1 MKAKIAKITALLM
14 AASMCIS
21 LAGCGDSKTEDK
33 TEKDQVNEA
42 LSELDEQEKEE
53 LGEVKDEINAE
64 INAEVTDVTD
74 TSSEAEA
81 PAEDLGLKD
90 PKYYTYYED
99 LAKSYAESNINSYAG
114 EYFYTAGV
122 SDPVCANGKVYI
134 GSTKSGTKLYSY
146 DIASG
151 SLETVLDFQKG
162 DGKYSY
168 SSWFV
173 KGDDLYLLYD
183 ETVYGNDHI
192 EKVGKDGTVTDYDL
206 TEGYGVNKIEYVFD
220 NGKILCDVNSSSYFE
235 VYDPA
240 EKKLTKLDPIPVPS
254 DHAGVTQD
262 AERPMFMFAKGNS
275 FFFGNTR
282 SSTMGGP
289 YLDEDIIYEYNTD
302 TNEATVFYTD
312 EVLSGED
319 PQLKMFGDYM
329 MIDCKDGLKRNLTV
343 IKISDGTKIVDGV
356 RNFAPYLGG
365 DGSYYRPFDNTKWF
379 KLKYPDS
386 TYTGTIEEDDTLIE
400 AAEEFAEEPA
410 DSSSHIFQLD
420 DKYYVIEDDAGYFL
434 RTYEKGS
441 ADEQLIM
448 TTKQV
453 NGEE

>member
-1 MKAKIAKITALLM
+1 MKKNISKIAALLL
-14 AASMCIS
+14 AAAMCVS
-21 LAGCGDSKTEDK
+21 LAGCGDSNSEEK
-33 TEKDQVNEA
+33 TEKEQVNEA
-42 LSELDEQEKEE
+42 LNELDEQEKEE
-53 LGEVKDEINAE
+53 LSEIKEEVEAE
-64 INAEVTDVTD
+64 MNDVSETAD
-74 TSSEAEA
+74 TSSETEA

-99 LAKSYAESNINSYAG
+99 MAKSYAESDINNYAG

-122 SDPVCANGKVYI
+122 SEPVYANGKVYI
-134 GSTKSGTKLYSY
+134 DSTKNGTKLYSY

-151 SLETVLDFQKG
+151 SLETVFDFEKA
-162 DGKYSY
+162 DGKYGY
-168 SSWFV
+168 NSWFV

-183 ETVYGNDHI
+183 ETVYGSDHI
-192 EKVGKDGTVTDYDL
+192 EKVSKDGTVTDYDI
-206 TEGYGVNKIEYVFD
+206 TEGYEVNKIEYVFD
-220 NGKILCDVNSSSYFE
+220 NGKILCDANSSSYFE

-254 DHAGVTQD
+254 DHAGITQD

-275 FFFGNTR
+275 FYFGNTR

-312 EVLSGED
+312 EVLSKED
-319 PQLKMFGDYM
+319 PQVKMFGDYL
-329 MIDCKDGLKRNLTV
+329 MIDYNEGLARKLTV
-343 IKISDGTKIVDGV
+343 VKISDGSKIVDDV
-356 RNFAPYLGG
+356 RTFAPYLGG

-410 DSSSHIFQLD
+410 GVTEATIVQIT
-420 DKYYVIEDDAGYFL
+420 DKYYVIYDDAGYFL

>member
-53 LGEVKDEINAE
+53 LNEIKDEINAE
-64 INAEVTDVTD
+64 ITDAEN

-99 LAKSYAESNINSYAG
+99 LAKAYAESDINNYAG
-114 EYFYTAGV
+114 DYFYTASV
-122 SDPVCANGKVYI
+122 SSPVYANDKVYI
-134 GSTKSGTKLYSY
+134 DSTKNGTKLFCY

-151 SLETVLDFQKG
+151 SLETLLDFEKA
-162 DGKYSY
+162 DGKYDY
-168 SSWFV
+168 DSWFV
-173 KGDDLYLLYD
+173 KGDDLYLMYS
-183 ETVYGNDHI
+183 ETVYGDEHI
-192 EKVGKDGTVTDYDL
+192 EKVGKDGKVTDYDI
-206 TEGYGVNKIEYVFD
+206 TEGLDVGKIEYVFD
-220 NGKILCDVNSSSYFE
+220 NGKILVDVNSERNFE

-240 EKKLTKLDPIPVPS
+240 DGTITQLDPIAIPS
-254 DHAGVTQD
+254 DHAGVTED
-262 AERPMFMFAKGNS
+262 AEKPMFMFAKGNS
-275 FFFGNTR
+275 FYFGNTR
-282 SSTMGGP
+282 SSMLGGP
-289 YLDEDIIYEYNTD
+289 YLDKENIYEYNTD

-312 EVLSGED
+312 EILSKED
-319 PQLKMFGDYM
+319 PHVKMFGDYL
-329 MIDCKDGLKRNLTV
+329 MIDYKESLDRKLTV
-343 IKISDGTKIVDGV
+343 VNISDGAKIVDGV
-356 RNFAPYLGG
+356 RTFAPYLGG

-400 AAEEFAEEPA
+400 AAEAFAEEPA
-410 DSSSHIFQLD
+410 GVTEATIVQIT
-420 DKYYVIEDDAGYFL
+420 DKYYVIYDDAGYFL

-441 ADEQLIM
+441 ADEQLII
-448 TTKQV
+448 TTKQID
-453 NGEE
+453 GEE

>member
-1 MKAKIAKITALLM
+1 MKAKIAKIAALLM
-14 AASMCIS
+14 AASVCIS

-53 LGEVKDEINAE
+53 LNEIKDE

-99 LAKSYAESNINSYAG
+99 MAKSYAESNIDNYAG

-122 SDPVCANGKVYI
+122 SEPVYANGKVYI
-134 GSTKSGTKLYSY
+134 GSNKNGTKLYSY

-162 DGKYSY
+162 DGKYGY
-168 SSWFV
+168 NSWFV
-173 KGDDLYLLYD
+173 NGDDLYLLYD
-183 ETVYGNDHI
+183 ETVYGSDHI
-192 EKVGKDGTVTDYDL
+192 EKVSKDGTVNDYDL

-240 EKKLTKLDPIPVPS
+240 EKKLTQLDPIPVPS
-254 DHAGVTQD
+254 DHAGITQD

-275 FFFGNTR
+275 FYFGNTR

-312 EVLSGED
+312 EILSKED
-319 PQLKMFGDYM
+319 PKIKMFGDYL
-329 MIDCKDGLKRNLTV
+329 MIDYKESLDRKLTV
-343 IKISDGTKIVDGV
+343 VKISDGTKIVDGV
-356 RNFAPYLGG
+356 RIFAPYLGG

-400 AAEEFAEEPA
+400 AAEAFAEEPA
-410 DSSSHIFQLD
+410 EVGSSIIVQLN
-420 DKYYVIEDDAGYFL
+420 DKYYVMYDDAGYFL

-441 ADEQLIM
+441 AEEQLIM
-448 TTKQV
+448 TKKQAD
-453 NGEE
+453 GEE